1 MRRIITMTIMA
12 LGLSGGAAMADT
24 YRGHETVSVRDHR
37 GTRENRETVVRY
49 DNVRARPAARFER
62 HEERRGFGWR
72 GGDWRWSGA
81 TWSWAPGH
89 YFRR

>member
-12 LGLSGGAAMADT
+12 LGLSGGAAMADN

-37 GTRENRETVVRY
+37 GVRENRETVVRY
-49 DNVRARPAARFER
+49 DNFRARPALRFEH

-72 GGDWRWSGA
+72 GGEWRWSGA
-81 TWSWAPGH
+81 AWSWAPGH